1 RFLDYLS
8 DLCVSMNK
16 SIPVTQ
22 ELICKAVLNPAN
34 ADILIETKLVLSR
47 FEFEEVSSGENA
59 LEVGEDEEE
68 VWLFWRDSTK
78 EIRSKSIRELAQ
90 DAKEGQKEDQ
100 DVLSYYRYQLNLF
113 ARMCLDRQYL
123 AINEISGQLDVDL
136 ILRCMADENLPYDLR
151 ASFCRLMLH
160 MHVDRDPQEQVT
172 PVKYARLWS
181 EIPSEIAIDD
191 YDSSG
196 TSKDEIKERF
206 AQTMEFVEEY
216 LRDVVC
222 QRFPF
227 SDKEKNKLTF
237 EVVNLAR
244 NLIYF
249 GFYNFCDLLRLTKI
263 LLAILDCVHI

>member
-68 VWLFWRDSTK
+68 VWLFWRDSNK

-90 DAKEGQKEDQ
+90 DAKEGQKEDR

-181 EIPSEIAIDD
+181 EIPSEIAID
-191 YDSSG
+191 
-196 TSKDEIKERF
+196 E
-206 AQTMEFVEEY
+206 
-216 LRDVVC
+216 
-222 QRFPF
+222 
-227 SDKEKNKLTF
+227 
-237 EVVNLAR
+237 
-244 NLIYF
+244 
-249 GFYNFCDLLRLTKI
+249 
-263 LLAILDCVHI
+263 